1 MFFKKGYKKT
11 KRRAPYARKRN
22 ARAGRKSGSVT
33 VAVKQYVKK
42 TLHAQVENKIQNTQA
57 GFTFGNVLSSSGLAM
72 NMYPMT
78 PYASYWTIGQ
88 GVTQNT
94 RIGNV
99 IKPVKVMLRY
109 VIRPTPY
116 NAESNVSPVPV
127 EIDMFLGH
135 TKATPALLPNNSDL
149 QFLYQ
154 IGSSSGPP
162 IGNLTDIIAPINK
175 DYWTIS
181 KRWRHKLGFAEYGT
195 NGTQP
200 TNQNLTNND
209 FKLNAVRSMNI
220 TQYVPKKILFND
232 GGGATTSKGLFFFY
246 QAVSATGTTLA
257 STQYPM
263 NIQFWI
269 DFEYED
275 A

>member
-1 MFFKKGYKKT
+1 MRKKRIGKK
-11 KRRAPYARKRN
+11 
-22 ARAGRKSGSVT
+22 V
-33 VAVKQYVKK
+33 VKK
-42 TLHAQVENKIQNTQA
+42 NYKRKTTVSTSVKREIKKQLHAQIENKIQNTQA
-57 GFTFGNVLSSSGLAM
+57 GFSFGTILSSSGQAM

-94 RIGNV
+94 RVGN
-99 IKPVKVMLRY
+99 IIRPVKVMLRY
-109 VIRPTPY
+109 VIRPVPY
-116 NAESNVSPVPV
+116 NALSNTSPVPMEV
-127 EIDMFLGH
+127 DLFLGH
-135 TKATPALLPNNSDL
+135 TKATPAILPSNADL
-149 QFLYQ
+149 QYLYQ

-162 IGNLTDIIAPINK
+162 VGNLTDIIAPINK
-175 DYWTIS
+175 DYWNIS

-209 FKLNAVRSMNI
+209 FKLNAVRSINI
-220 TQYVPKKILFND
+220 TKYIPKRVSFND

-246 QAVSATGTTLA
+246 QAVSATGTTLD
-257 STQYPM
+257 STQIPL
-263 NIQFWI
+263 NIQFWV